1 MDYEF
6 IELPFGD
13 FGDNCGSGESGDFG
27 GDCGGGDCGGG
38 DCGGGDCVGGD
49 CGGSD
54 CGDLMVNGLVVVTVL
69 SVVLTRNCCPNFA
82 VRTDNNV
89 TGV

>member
-27 GDCGGGDCGGG
+27 GDCGGGDCG
-38 DCGGGDCVGGD
+38 
-49 CGGSD
+49 
-54 CGDLMVNGLVVVTVL
+54 DLMVNGVVVTVL

>member
-38 DCGGGDCVGGD
+38 DCGGGDC
-49 CGGSD
+49 
-54 CGDLMVNGLVVVTVL
+54 GDLMVNGVVVTVL

>member
-27 GDCGGGDCGGG
+27 GDCGGGDCG
-38 DCGGGDCVGGD
+38 
-49 CGGSD
+49 
-54 CGDLMVNGLVVVTVL
+54 DLMVNRVVVTVH
-69 SVVLTRNCCPNFA
+69 A
-82 VRTDNNV
+82 VCGFNTKLLPKFCR
-89 TGV
+89 

>member
-38 DCGGGDCVGGD
+38 DCGGGDCGG
-49 CGGSD
+49 GD
-54 CGDLMVNGLVVVTVL
+54 CGDLMVNGV
-69 SVVLTRNCCPNFA
+69 SCDCA
-82 VRTDNNV
+82 VCVFNTKLLPKFCR
-89 TGV
+89 

>member
-38 DCGGGDCVGGD
+38 DCG
-49 CGGSD
+49 
-54 CGDLMVNGLVVVTVL
+54 DLMVNGVVVTVL

>member
-27 GDCGGGDCGGG
+27 GDCGGGDCG
-38 DCGGGDCVGGD
+38 
-49 CGGSD
+49 
-54 CGDLMVNGLVVVTVL
+54 DLMVNGV
-69 SVVLTRNCCPNFA
+69 SCDCA
-82 VRTDNNV
+82 VCVFNTKLLPKFCR
-89 TGV
+89 